1 MKLKSE
7 WNNRILVV
15 DDEENIHQDIEEILN
30 PDISKAITD
39 DLAKAFGSTMDESF
53 LPDLIILH
61 ARSGKEAF
69 DQVGK
74 SLEKNEPIAV
84 AYIDMRMPPGWDGA
98 ETIRR
103 MRQIDKN
110 IEIVI
115 MTAHT
120 DKSLSEI
127 VKDMDLLDKLLYI
140 RKPFT
145 REEIQQM
152 TISLI
157 EKWNIN
163 MEAERNRQRLE
174 AVLNSTSDAI
184 AMFDL
189 SGNSLF
195 ANKHYL
201 DMFDIDE
208 ENIHDKNVYDMK
220 NRFQEPGKFVKSQ
233 EIFFSNPE
241 SVFEDII
248 EAKVPKRKI
257 FYLYTAPVFNLN
269 ESVVGRIV
277 VYRDVS
283 KEIEI
288 DQMKAELLRLRA
300 ELEAEYSYDK
310 IIGNSKKIR
319 EVFTLVHQAS
329 QSEITVLIQG
339 ETGTGKE
346 LVARAIHYNS
356 PRKNGPFVPVNCAA
370 IPETLIESELFGHEK
385 GAFTGAI
392 SRKIG
397 RFEQAN
403 GGTILLDE
411 IGEMHPS
418 LQVRLL
424 RVLQE
429 REIQRVG
436 GVAIIPIDVRIVAST
451 NMDLESAIKAG
462 KFREDLFYR
471 ISVFPIVIPPLRERV
486 EDISAIAEH
495 FLSKFSIK
503 TSKSISVISSEAM
516 DLLINYHWPG
526 NIRELESAI
535 ERGVLLENSEVLQYE
550 NLPQSILQTSNKPK
564 AKINH
569 YEDKNGDEILPLD
582 EIEKKALS
590 NALKVTDNNI
600 QKAAKALGINR
611 ATVYRKLEKY
621 KLLDDKLL
629 DDKLLDDKL
638 LDDKLLNEK

>member
-1 MKLKSE
+1 MNLKDGWS
-7 WNNRILVV
+7 NRILII
-15 DDEENIHQDIEEILN
+15 DDDDNIHQDIEETLK
-30 PDISKAITD
+30 PKESEQVTA
-39 DLAKAFGSTMDESF
+39 DLAKAFGSIVDQSF
-53 LPDLIILH
+53 LPELEILH
-61 ARSGKEAF
+61 AKSGKEGFEQIKMA
-69 DQVGK
+69 
-74 SLEKNEPIAV
+74 LEKNEPIAV

-103 MRQIDKN
+103 IRDIDKN

-115 MTAHT
+115 MTAFT
-120 DKSLSEI
+120 DIQLSEI
-127 VKDMDLLDKLLYI
+127 IKDMELLDKLLYI
-140 RKPFT
+140 RKPFS

-157 EKWNIN
+157 EKWNI
-163 MEAERNRQRLE
+163 ERESESYQQMLE
-174 AVLNSTSDAI
+174 TVLNSTSEGI

-189 SGNSLF
+189 TGAFLF
-195 ANKHYL
+195 VNKRYL
-201 DMFDIDE
+201 DMFDLDE
-208 ENIHDKNVYDMK
+208 RIIKDMTVYDLK
-220 NRFQEPGKFVKSQ
+220 GYFQEPSKYVKSN

-248 EAKVPKRKI
+248 EVKIPRRKI
-257 FYLYTAPVFNLN
+257 LYYYTTPVLGNN
-269 ESVVGRIV
+269 KNIVGRLV

-300 ELEAEYSYDK
+300 ELETEYSFEK
-310 IIGNSKKIR
+310 IIGNSKKMKEI
-319 EVFTLVHQAS
+319 FMLIHQAS
-329 QSEITVLIQG
+329 QSDITVLIQG

-346 LVARAIHYNS
+346 LIAKAIHYNS
-356 PRKNGPFVPVNCAA
+356 KRKNGPFVAVNCAA

-411 IGEMHPS
+411 IGEMQPT

-436 GVAIIPIDVRIVAST
+436 GLNAIPIDVRVIAST
-451 NMDLESAIKAG
+451 NTDLEAAIKSG

-471 ISVFPIVIPPLRERV
+471 ISAFPIVIPPLRERID
-486 EDISAIAEH
+486 DIPLLAEH
-495 FLSKFSIK
+495 FLSKFSAK
-503 TSKSISVISSEAM
+503 LGKSISVISSEAM
-516 DLLINYHWPG
+516 ELLMKYHWPG
-526 NIRELESAI
+526 NVRELESAI
-535 ERGVLLENSEVLQYE
+535 ERGVLLETSGVLQAE
-550 NLPQSILQTSNKPK
+550 NLPQSILSISNKPK
-564 AKINH
+564 MDIGFINQKS
-569 YEDKNGDEILPLD
+569 EKDENIILPLD
-582 EIEKKALS
+582 EIEKRALI
-590 NALKVTDNNI
+590 NALKITGNNI

-621 KLLDDKLL
+621 NLLDNRSAK
-629 DDKLLDDKL
+629 
-638 LDDKLLNEK
+638 

>member
-15 DDEENIHQDIEEILN
+15 DDKENIHQDFEETLN
-30 PDISKAITD
+30 PDIHKVITD
-39 DLAKAFGSTMDESF
+39 DLVKAFGSTTDESF
-53 LPDLIILH
+53 LPDIKILH

-69 DQVGK
+69 DQVRQ

-98 ETIRR
+98 ETMRKV
-103 MRQIDKN
+103 RQIDKN

-120 DKSLSEI
+120 DKPLSEI

-140 RKPFT
+140 RKPFA

-163 MEAERNRQRLE
+163 IEAERNRQRLE

-184 AMFDL
+184 VMFDL
-189 SGNSLF
+189 YGNSLF

-208 ENIHDKNVYDMK
+208 ENIHDKTVYDMK
-220 NRFQEPGKFVKSQ
+220 NRFQEPSKFVKSQ
-233 EIFFSNPE
+233 EVFFSNPE
-241 SVFEDII
+241 SAFEDII
-248 EAKVPKRKI
+248 EAKIPKRKI

-269 ESVVGRIV
+269 ESVVGRIM

-310 IIGNSKKIR
+310 IIGNSKNIR

-385 GAFTGAI
+385 GAFTGAV

-397 RFEQAN
+397 RFEQAS

-418 LQVRLL
+418 LQVKLL

-436 GVAIIPIDVRIVAST
+436 GIAIIPIDVRIVAST

-486 EDISAIAEH
+486 EDIPMLAEH
-495 FLSKFSIK
+495 FLNKFSIK
-503 TSKSISVISSEAM
+503 TGKLISVISNEAM

-550 NLPQSILQTSNKPK
+550 NLPQAILLTINKPK
-564 AKINH
+564 TKINN

-590 NALKVTDNNI
+590 NALKITGNNI

-621 KLLDDKLL
+621 KLLDT
-629 DDKLLDDKL
+629 
-638 LDDKLLNEK
+638 KLLNDN